1 MKKLNQLRPY
11 QIEGVNRLIAFNRD
25 AILADEPGLG
35 KTIQMAH
42 YINIASTLTVLVV
55 CPASLR
61 LNWQREL
68 DKWVEKP
75 IFLEIIS
82 YEGTKNLT
90 DTKYDLIIFDEAHY
104 LKNPNAGRTKRC
116 LNLKARRRFFLTG
129 TPIVNKPMDMYPILS
144 SIGLNMT
151 KTAFGKAYCGG
162 FLQLIRYKPKKYAW
176 NFNGASNTD
185 KLHELLT
192 KNCMVRRRKADVLKE
207 LPPKVRQI
215 IELDIPTGESKEFKS
230 VMTRH
235 FQSFSSMAEV
245 LDNPMPIPFTEL
257 AEYRLEQAR
266 AKLPHAI
273 EFISNLIE
281 EVGKV
286 VVFAY
291 HREILEALHEAF
303 ASSVMVYGG
312 MTDKQKN
319 ASVES
324 FQNGNAQVF
333 IGQITAAGTGLT
345 LTASST
351 VVFVELDWVPGNVIQ
366 AEDRCHRLGQT
377 DTVHAIHL
385 VVKDSIDAC
394 MVQALV
400 RKQNIIEEVVNA

>member
-1 MKKLNQLRPY
+1 
-11 QIEGVNRLIAFNRD
+11 
-25 AILADEPGLG
+25 
-35 KTIQMAH
+35 
-42 YINIASTLTVLVV
+42 
-55 CPASLR
+55 
-61 LNWQREL
+61 
-68 DKWVEKP
+68 
-75 IFLEIIS
+75 
-82 YEGTKNLT
+82 
-90 DTKYDLIIFDEAHY
+90 
-104 LKNPNAGRTKRC
+104 
-116 LNLKARRRFFLTG
+116 
-129 TPIVNKPMDMYPILS
+129 
-144 SIGLNMT
+144 
-151 KTAFGKAYCGG
+151 
-162 FLQLIRYKPKKYAW
+162 
-176 NFNGASNTD
+176 
-185 KLHELLT
+185 
-192 KNCMVRRRKADVLKE
+192 
-207 LPPKVRQI
+207 
-215 IELDIPTGESKEFKS
+215 
-230 VMTRH
+230 MTRH
-235 FQSFSSMAEV
+235 FKSFSSMAEV

-324 FQNGNAQVF
+324 FQNGNSQVF